1 MKVIGNSSGTYN
13 VLMRRL
19 VFRYRD
25 FIRIRLHCISVGCY
39 LRGRNFVVW
48 VVSPF
53 SGQFL
58 PCYWAESWQKQL
70 SLLGNWETQGVRKAE
85 PGERRWPA
93 APRAGGRGI
102 SKTVQLGIY
111 LGWMRWGSSLEG
123 GGGKWGGPIRHPS
136 SGWEAGAGGWP
147 QGSTAQLCVGA
158 LGAAAAANVLNLL
171 FPFFLCFFS
180 FPSVIPGCLFLSFSS
195 YFLSF

>member
-1 MKVIGNSSGTYN
+1 MLFTWQKLCCLGGFSFLRSVFTLLLGRKLTKAIESAGELGNPGGTKGWARWEKVTCCATGW
-13 VLMRRL
+13 RK
-19 VFRYRD
+19 RD
-25 FIRIRLHCISVGCY
+25 FQDSSAWH
-39 LRGRNFVVW
+39 
-48 VVSPF
+48 
-53 SGQFL
+53 
-58 PCYWAESWQKQL
+58 
-70 SLLGNWETQGVRKAE
+70 LLGMNAMGVFT
-85 PGERRWPA
+85 
-93 APRAGGRGI
+93 GR
-102 SKTVQLGIY
+102 
-111 LGWMRWGSSLEG
+111 